1 MFLYIVV
8 YWCVIVPGVRLE
20 NVVKRYG
27 KIIAVNNISL
37 AIKDGEFFTILG
49 PSGCGKSTTLRLIA
63 GLEFPDEGKIYIGDK
78 DVTMMHP
85 KDRDVAMVFQNYALY
100 PHMTVFENIAFPL
113 EVRRKELGLTR
124 EDINKMVVE
133 IARFLSIDHLLD
145 RRPGQLSGG
154 QQQRVALAR
163 ALVRKPKVWLLDEPL
178 SNLDAK
184 LRLLM
189 RAELKKL
196 QKTLGIT
203 TIYVTHDQVEAMTMS
218 DRIAV
223 MEGGRVRQVGIP
235 DELYYR
241 PANIFVAGFIGTPPI
256 NLVKGL
262 FRVTNEEI
270 KAVKG
275 IGIIEP
281 VKTRYHLELLGIRVP
296 IDPAI
301 GEMIESKGVS
311 EIVLGIRPQHV
322 EILEDSADKSLGD
335 ISGEVL
341 VVEPTGTENIVTIKI
356 GEELM
361 RAVAPARMK
370 IQMGSAV
377 TLRLDWSKAL
387 LFDSRTEDLIA

>member
-8 YWCVIVPGVRLE
+8 YWCIIVPSVRLE

-27 KIIAVNNISL
+27 RIIAVNNVSL
-37 AIKDGEFFTILG
+37 VINDGEFFTILG

-78 DVTMMHP
+78 DVTMTHP

-133 IARFLSIDHLLD
+133 MARFLSIDHLLD
-145 RRPGQLSGG
+145 RRPSQLSGG

-203 TIYVTHDQVEAMTMS
+203 TVYVTHDQVEAMTMS

-223 MEGGRVRQVGIP
+223 MEGGRVRQIGTP

-281 VKTRYHLELLGIRVP
+281 VKTRYLLELLGIRVP
-296 IDPAI
+296 IDPTI
-301 GEMIESKGVS
+301 GERIESKGVS
-311 EIVLGIRPQHV
+311 EIVLGIRPQYV
-322 EILEDSADKSLGD
+322 EIVEDNADKSLGD

-356 GEELM
+356 REELI
-361 RAVAPARMK
+361 RAVSPARMK
-370 IQMGSAV
+370 IQMGSVV
-377 TLRLDWSKAL
+377 TLKLDWSKAL